1 MLSNFVFHLLGRL
14 ELVYPLTEGSELLR
28 IEGGNGSWVRHCVS
42 TVVIGTTNSSVRANT
57 RWVGTI

>member
-14 ELVYPLTEGSELLR
+14 KLVYPLTEGSELLR
-28 IEGGNGSWVRHCVS
+28 IEGGNGSWVRHCVL